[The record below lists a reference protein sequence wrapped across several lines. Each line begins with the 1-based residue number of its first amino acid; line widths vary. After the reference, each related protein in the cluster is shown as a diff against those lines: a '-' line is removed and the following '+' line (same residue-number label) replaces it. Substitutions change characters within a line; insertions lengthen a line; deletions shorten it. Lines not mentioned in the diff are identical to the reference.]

1 MRPSVYFTEGMPA
14 PGFRRGRLA
23 GLAVTLTM
31 SMVLGLMLASVAV
44 AAKGPI
50 THSAS
55 AGGPDQCRAVG
66 AKPGC
71 DGNYSL
77 AASQYA
83 DGSMSGQYTDRFG
96 KFGGF
101 TAVIDCLAV
110 VGHDAWVSG
119 IITSG
124 FFRDPDTGERF
135 DLTGLNLAAKVHDG
149 TPVGEPD
156 QASFSMLGD
165 SAFPCTDHFDYS
177 LFEVTEG
184 QVIVR

>member
-1 MRPSVYFTEGMPA
+1 MHASVYFTEGMPLL
-14 PGFRRGRLA
+14 GLRRRRL
-23 GLAVTLTM
+23 GSLAVALTT
-31 SMVLGLMLASVAV
+31 SLVLSLMLVSVAS

-50 THSAS
+50 THFAS
-55 AGGPDQCRAVG
+55 AGGPDQCRAIE

-77 AASQYA
+77 VATQYA
-83 DGSMSGQYTDRFG
+83 DGSVSGRYTDRFG

-101 TAVIDCLAV
+101 TAVIDCLSV

-119 IITSG
+119 VITSG
-124 FFRDPDTGERF
+124 FFRDPDTNERF
-135 DLTGLNLAAKVHDG
+135 DFTGLDFAAKLHDG

-156 QASFSMLGD
+156 QTSFSLLGEEAD
-165 SAFPCTDHFDYS
+165 PCTDHPDY
-177 LFEVTEG
+177 LMNEVTEG